1 VTEYD
6 QIIDDLGRFSNDPLG
21 FVMWAFPWGEPG
33 PLAARSGPEVW
44 QREALLSIGRGLSPE
59 AAVRQATKSGNGVG
73 KSTFVSWIVLWAH
86 STFPDTR
93 GIVTA
98 NTDTQLKTKTWPEL
112 SKWFQHFIAKDLFE
126 LTATSMFS
134 RDPARK
140 LTWRTDAIPWSENNP
155 AAFQGLHN
163 QGKRQFIIMDEAS
176 GIPEVIWEAAEGCM
190 TDANTERLFLVF
202 GNPNFPEGRFKECF
216 PGGRYAGMWTPR
228 SVDSRTVSF
237 SDKKWIEGMIQA
249 EGLDSDFVRVR
260 VLGEFPRHAVTSFI
274 SQWDVDEA
282 RVRELPDWRL
292 TAAEPL
298 VMGVDVARFGDD
310 ASCITFRRGRD
321 ARSIAKIMLRG
332 ADTVQLATRVAT
344 LAREHHAEA
353 IFVDGTGVGGGVVD
367 QLRRMNLHVW
377 DVQFGA
383 KPDKLNTVDP
393 YVVYAN
399 KRAEIWGAMR
409 DWLKTGC
416 IEDDKDLSDELVGP
430 TYSFNGTGAIQL
442 ERKEDMKKRG
452 LPSPDR
458 ADALALTFAYPIF
471 SRASRD
477 IPPADSLVV
486 SEYDPFDAKFLQLE
500 HA

>member
-1 VTEYD
+1 V
-6 QIIDDLGRFSNDPLG
+6 
-21 FVMWAFPWGEPG
+21 A
-33 PLAARSGPEVW
+33 
-44 QREALLSIGRGLSPE
+44 
-59 AAVRQATKSGNGVG
+59 
-73 KSTFVSWIVLWAH
+73 WIAWWAH
-86 STFPDTR
+86 STFPDAR
-93 GIVTA
+93 GIITA
-98 NTDTQLKTKTWPEL
+98 NTDTQLKTKVWPEIG
-112 SKWFQHFIAKDLFE
+112 KWYHMFIAKELFE
-126 LTATSMFS
+126 LTATSLFS

-163 QGKRQFIIMDEAS
+163 NGKRQFIIMDEAS
-176 GIPEVIWEAAEGCM
+176 GIPEVIWAAAEGCM
-190 TDANTERLFLVF
+190 TDADTERLFLVF

-216 PGGRYAGMWTPR
+216 PPGGRYAHMWSTQ
-228 SVDSRTVSF
+228 SVDSRTVRF
-237 SDKKWIEGMIQA
+237 SDKGWINGMIQA

-282 RVRELPDWRL
+282 RTRELPDWRL
-292 TAAEPL
+292 QQFEPL

-321 ARSIAKIMLRG
+321 ARSIEPVLLRG

-344 LAREHHAEA
+344 LAREHRAEA
-353 IFVDGTGVGGGVVD
+353 VFVDGTGVGGGVVD

-383 KPDKLNTVDP
+383 KPDKLNSADP

-416 IEDDKDLSDELVGP
+416 LEDSKDLADELVGP
-430 TYSFNGTGAIQL
+430 SYAFNGLGAIQL

-471 SRASRD
+471 SVRGTRD
-477 IPPADSLVV
+477 MPAPDSLVV
-486 SEYDPFDAKFLQLE
+486 SEYDPFDEKFLQLE
-500 HA
+500 KA